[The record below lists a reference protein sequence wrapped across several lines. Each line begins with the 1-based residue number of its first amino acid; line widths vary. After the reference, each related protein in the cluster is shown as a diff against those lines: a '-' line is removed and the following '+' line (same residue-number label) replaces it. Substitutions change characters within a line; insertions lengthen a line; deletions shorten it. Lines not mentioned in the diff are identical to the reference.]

1 MRSYTGPGPKSTTHH
16 DGLCSTDQNV
26 STWPHL
32 PAKEAGKCKLA
43 LCQEGKGF
51 GDHIAVPA
59 TG

>member
-1 MRSYTGPGPKSTTHH
+1 MRSYTGPGPKVPHIMTAC
-16 DGLCSTDQNV
+16 CSTGQKV

-51 GDHIAVPA
+51 GDRIAVPA